1 MSTTSSHTATS
12 RIIFAWKG
20 KDKMGKIVHGELHA
34 AGKAMAIV
42 TLRRQGVVVT
52 KIKKKPADTGK
63 KISDKDITL
72 FTRQLATM
80 LKAGVS
86 LLQSFEMIAK
96 GHTNPAAAKLIND
109 IRASIEMGSSLS
121 LSFSKF
127 PAHFDP
133 LFCNLIYAGEQ
144 AGILED
150 LFMRLPIY
158 KEKTLAMKNKI
169 KSALFYP
176 ISIMAVALVVT
187 AVIMIWVVPSFK
199 DIFKSFGA
207 TLPTPTLL
215 IIAISDFFVQYCYIL
230 FTAIF
235 AGLYSFF
242 QAWKRSVKIQRYMD
256 VMALKIPIFG
266 TVIQKAI
273 ISRWARTLATMFAAG
288 VPLVESLESVA
299 GAAGNALYFEATRKV
314 QSDVNSGTSLTTA
327 IQNTTVFPNMA
338 TQMIA
343 IGEES
348 GSLDHMLNKIADF
361 YEEEVDQAI
370 ASLSTLMEPV
380 IMVILGLLVGGLV
393 IAMYLP
399 IFKLGALM

>member
-1 MSTTSSHTATS
+1 MPTTSSNTAATTT
-12 RIIFAWKG
+12 IFAWKG
-20 KDKMGKIVHGELHA
+20 KDQMGKIVRGELHA
-34 AGKAMAIV
+34 AGKTMATI
-42 TLRRQGVVVT
+42 TLRRQGIVVT
-52 KIKKKPADTGK
+52 KIKKKPADSGK

-72 FTRQLATM
+72 FTRQLATI

-86 LLQSFEMIAK
+86 LLQSFDIIAK

-109 IRASIEMGSSLS
+109 IRASVEMGSSLS
-121 LSFSKF
+121 RSFSKF

-133 LFCNLIYAGEQ
+133 LFCNLIHAGEQ

-150 LFMRLPIY
+150 LLMRLAIY
-158 KEKTLAMKNKI
+158 KEKTLAMKRKI

-187 AVIMIWVVPSFK
+187 VAIMIWVVPSFK
-199 DIFKSFGA
+199 DVFKSFGV
-207 TLPTPTLL
+207 TLPTPTLY

-230 FTAIF
+230 FTVIF
-235 AGLYSFF
+235 AGLYGAL
-242 QAWKRSVKIQRYMD
+242 QAWKRSVKMQRYMD
-256 VMALKIPIFG
+256 IIVLEIPVFG
-266 TVIQKAI
+266 AVIRKAV
-273 ISRWARTLATMFAAG
+273 ISRWARTLATMFTAG

-299 GAAGNALYFEATRKV
+299 GAAGNALYFEATRKI
-314 QSDVNSGTSLTTA
+314 QSEIHSGTSLTTA
-327 IQNTTVFPNMA
+327 IQNTAIFPNMT

-380 IMVILGLLVGGLV
+380 IMVILGLLIGGLV

>member
-1 MSTTSSHTATS
+1 
-12 RIIFAWKG
+12 
-20 KDKMGKIVHGELHA
+20 MGKIVHGELHA
-34 AGKAMAIV
+34 AGKAMATV
-42 TLRRQGVVVT
+42 TLRRQGIVVM
-52 KIKKKPADTGK
+52 KIKKKPADSDK

-86 LLQSFEMIAK
+86 LLQSFDMIAK
-96 GHTNPAAAKLIND
+96 GHTNPAATKLIND
-109 IRASIEMGSSLS
+109 IRASVEMGSSLS

-127 PAHFDP
+127 PTHFDP
-133 LFCNLIYAGEQ
+133 LFCNLIHAGEQ

-150 LFMRLPIY
+150 LLMRLAIY
-158 KEKTLAMKNKI
+158 KEKTLAMKSKI

-176 ISIMAVALVVT
+176 MSIMVVAFVAT

-199 DIFKSFGA
+199 DVFKSFGA
-207 TLPTPTLL
+207 TLPTPTLF

-230 FTAIF
+230 FASIF
-235 AGLYSFF
+235 AGLYGFF
-242 QAWKRSVKIQRYMD
+242 RAWKRSVKIQRYMD
-256 VMALKIPIFG
+256 VMTLKIPIFG
-266 TVIQKAI
+266 TVIRKAI

-299 GAAGNALYFEATRKV
+299 GAAGNTLYFDATRNI
-314 QSDVNSGTSLTTA
+314 QTEISTGTSLTIA
-327 IQNTTVFPNMA
+327 IQNTAVFPAMA
-338 TQMIA
+338 MQMIA

-380 IMVILGLLVGGLV
+380 IMVILGLLIGGLV